1 MADGR
6 GLENEVKMETIDV
19 RPASPAILRLGNAKA
34 RHILLAAAFIVGWE
48 LLARALNQ
56 PAKLPGPWLV
66 AHSAVPLIMSGELL
80 FDAYMS
86 LKRVLL
92 GFVLAVATGIPIGV
106 AIGLSR
112 RMSGL
117 LSPGLELLRPIPAIA
132 MLPIFLSIFG
142 IGEAL
147 SVSIVYFAA
156 VFAIIVNTQGGVRQ
170 VVPIFPEAARTLGA
184 RDREVIR
191 EVMIPAALPMIF
203 NGLRLGLQFGWM
215 SIIGAEF
222 IGATNGLGY
231 MILVNQ
237 RFLVTDNIVVG
248 MATIGFLGFLID
260 KLLLLA
266 RGAMLPWLRR

>member
-1 MADGR
+1 MKPGAMR
-6 GLENEVKMETIDV
+6 
-19 RPASPAILRLGNAKA
+19 RLGGPKLRRAM
-34 RHILLAAAFIVGWE
+34 IAAAFIVGWE
-48 LLARALNQ
+48 LLARILDQ
-56 PAKLPGPWLV
+56 PAKLPAPWLV
-66 AHSAVPLIMSGELL
+66 VHSAVPLIMSGALL

-86 LKRVLL
+86 VQRVLL
-92 GFVLAVATGIPIGV
+92 GFALAIVTGIPIGV
-106 AIGLSR
+106 AIGISR
-112 RMSGL
+112 RMSGI

-132 MLPIFLSIFG
+132 MLPIFLSILG

-156 VFAIIVNTQGGVRQ
+156 VFPIIVNTQGGVRE
-170 VVPIFPEAARTLGA
+170 VTPIFQEAARTLGA
-184 RDREVIR
+184 RERQIVW
-191 EVMIPAALPMIF
+191 EVMVPAALPMVF
-203 NGLRLGLQFGWM
+203 NGLRVGLQFGWM

-248 MATIGFLGFLID
+248 MVAIGIIGFLLD

-266 RGAMLPWLRR
+266 REAMLPWLRW